1 MKKPYHCIRHPSSP
15 STISRK
21 RSQEAYITVFC
32 SKKRFKFKMTMTVSP
47 LQPATSQQ
55 VRSKFFNM
63 IGIEPSGKSPSSKQQ
78 EDSVACADRSKW
90 VHPRIQQ
97 VNKSQA
103 SLKYDKRDD
112 RIFSPKRSRR
122 QESSPQSPSPK
133 KQKKCISFDEDVSVI
148 PIPMRTEYSCRVRQ
162 RMWSNANEIH
172 QNAARNTVEFI
183 SEGYVTYLFAC

>member
-1 MKKPYHCIRHPSSP
+1 
-15 STISRK
+15 
-21 RSQEAYITVFC
+21 
-32 SKKRFKFKMTMTVSP
+32 MTMPVSP

-55 VRSKFFNM
+55 VRSKFFSM
-63 IGIEPSGKSPSSKQQ
+63 IGIDPSGKSSTSKKQ

-97 VNKSQA
+97 VSKSQA
-103 SLKYDKRDD
+103 SLKYDKLDD
-112 RIFSPKRSRR
+112 RRYSPKRSRSSKSF
-122 QESSPQSPSPK
+122 QESSPQTPSPK
-133 KQKKCISFDEDVSVI
+133 KQKKNISFDEDVSVI

-183 SEGYVTYLFAC
+183 SEGYVTCLTTC